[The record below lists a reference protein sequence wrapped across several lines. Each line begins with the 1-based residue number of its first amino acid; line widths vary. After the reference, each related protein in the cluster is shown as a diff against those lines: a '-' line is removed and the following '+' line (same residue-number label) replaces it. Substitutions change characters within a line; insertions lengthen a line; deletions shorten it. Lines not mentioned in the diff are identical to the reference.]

1 MNKSRVYV
9 KIITAAIYLMLGN
22 WLVLAESPVFLKN
35 SNETKKGEELIFLF
49 IDEKGALESDS
60 GAVTFDDLK
69 RSFLKWRAHGSLPGV
84 RLFLFPD
91 IASNSDLRRIKG
103 IIDFL
108 IREKVSYDLMINPSG
123 TRSGTVPQ

>member
-1 MNKSRVYV
+1 MNKSHVYV
-9 KIITAAIYLMLGN
+9 KIITATICLMLGN
-22 WLVLAESPVFLKN
+22 RLVLAESPVFLKN

-69 RSFLKWRAHGSLPGV
+69 RSFHKWRAHGSLPGV